1 MSEQANV
8 FNGKEKIIIAHR
20 GASAY
25 EKENTLR
32 SFERAIAMGADMI
45 EFDVRKTADQV
56 LIAHHNEAIQGKGI
70 GTLSYEAV
78 ERCAA
83 RRGFH
88 VPTLEEV
95 LILARGKIGLNAEL
109 KEEGYEK
116 DVILAM
122 RVHLDDSNFILTSF
136 NATSLDAIRSFFPN
150 LKTGLILGRNIH
162 RSIDRVETDFWI
174 PNWRLLD
181 DALFRM
187 AERSAKPLIVWTVN
201 DRRKLKK
208 YLSDPR
214 IHGVITDRPDLAG
227 SARRELLSAE
237 AL

>member
-1 MSEQANV
+1 M
-8 FNGKEKIIIAHR
+8 FRYKGKIVIAHR
-20 GASAY
+20 GASAH

-32 SFERAIAMGADMI
+32 SFERAIEMGADMI
-45 EFDVRKTADQV
+45 EFDVRKTNDHV

-78 ERCAA
+78 ERLAG

-95 LILARGKIGLNAEL
+95 LNVTRGKIRLNAEL

-116 DVILAM
+116 DVVSTM
-122 RVHLDDSNFILTSF
+122 RAYLDDSDFILTSF
-136 NATSLDAIRSFFPN
+136 NEASLGTIKNLFPN

-162 RSIDRVETDFWI
+162 RGINRVETDFWI

-187 AERSAKPLIVWTVN
+187 AGKNAKPLVVWTVN
-201 DRRKLKK
+201 DRRKLKR

-214 IHGVITDRPDLAG
+214 IYGVVTDKPDLAV
-227 SARRELLSAE
+227 SVRRELISAE

>member
-1 MSEQANV
+1 V
-8 FNGKEKIIIAHR
+8 FRNREKVVIAHR
-20 GASAY
+20 GASAH

-32 SFERAIAMGADMI
+32 SFERAIEMGADMI
-45 EFDVRKTADQV
+45 EFDVRKTTDHV
-56 LIAHHNEAIQGKGI
+56 LIAHHNEEIQGKGI

-78 ERCAA
+78 ERLAG

-95 LILARGKIGLNAEL
+95 LILTRGKIGLNAEL

-116 DVILAM
+116 DVVLTM
-122 RVHLDDSNFILTSF
+122 RAYLDDSDFILTSF
-136 NATSLDAIRSFFPN
+136 NEASLDSIKSLFPN
-150 LKTGLILGRNIH
+150 LKTGLILGRNMH
-162 RSIDRVETDFWI
+162 PGIDHVETDFWI

-181 DALFRM
+181 DALFLM
-187 AERSAKPLIVWTVN
+187 AEKNAKPLVAWTVN
-201 DRRKLKK
+201 DRRKLKR

-214 IHGVITDRPDLAG
+214 IYGVITDKPDLAV
-227 SARRELLSAE
+227 SVRRELVSAE

>member
-1 MSEQANV
+1 V
-8 FNGKEKIIIAHR
+8 FRYKGKIIIAHR
-20 GASAY
+20 GASAH

-32 SFERAIAMGADMI
+32 SFERAIEMGADMI
-45 EFDVRKTADQV
+45 EFDVRITTDHV
-56 LIAHHNEAIQGKGI
+56 LIAHHNEAIQGKVI

-78 ERCAA
+78 ERLAG
-83 RRGFH
+83 RKGFH

-95 LILARGKIGLNAEL
+95 LNLTHGKIRLNAEL
-109 KEEGYEK
+109 KEKGYEK
-116 DVILAM
+116 DVVLTM
-122 RVHLDDSNFILTSF
+122 RAYLDDADFILTSF
-136 NATSLDAIRSFFPN
+136 NEASLDTIKSLFPK

-162 RSIDRVETDFWI
+162 RGINRVETDFWV

-187 AERSAKPLIVWTVN
+187 AEKNAKPLVAWTVN
-201 DRRKLKK
+201 DRRKLKR

-214 IHGVITDRPDLAG
+214 IYGVITDKPDLAV
-227 SARRELLSAE
+227 SVRRELVSAE

>member
-1 MSEQANV
+1 VLRNR
-8 FNGKEKIIIAHR
+8 GKIIIAHR

-32 SFERAIAMGADMI
+32 AYERAIEMGADMI

-56 LIAHHNEAIQGKGI
+56 LVAHHNEEIQGKGI
-70 GTLSYEAV
+70 RTLTYEAV
-78 ERCAA
+78 ELFAGRK
-83 RRGFH
+83 GFH

-109 KEEGYEK
+109 KEEGHEK
-116 DVILAM
+116 DVVSIIRAF
-122 RVHLDDSNFILTSF
+122 LDDSEFTLTSF
-136 NATSLDAIRSFFPN
+136 SEASLVSIKGLFPN

-162 RSIDRVETDFWI
+162 REIRRVETDFWI
-174 PNWRLLD
+174 PNWRVLD

-187 AERSAKPLIVWTVN
+187 AEENAKPLVVWTVN
-201 DRRKLKK
+201 DRRRLKR

-214 IHGVITDRPDLAG
+214 IYGVITDKPDLAV
-227 SARRELLSAE
+227 SVRREVVSS
-237 AL
+237 

>member
-1 MSEQANV
+1 MFRNR
-8 FNGKEKIIIAHR
+8 GKIVVAHR

-56 LIAHHNEAIQGKGI
+56 LIAHHNEAIQGKKI

-78 ERCAA
+78 ERLAA

-88 VPTLEEV
+88 VPTLGEL
-95 LILARGKIGLNAEL
+95 LILAGGKIKLNAEL

-116 DVILAM
+116 DVVLTLRAY
-122 RVHLDDSNFILTSF
+122 LDDSDFILTSF
-136 NATSLDAIRSFFPN
+136 NEPSLEAIRSRFPN
-150 LKTGLILGRNIH
+150 LKTGLILGRNFH
-162 RSIDRVETDFWI
+162 RGIGRVETDFWI

-187 AERSAKPLIVWTVN
+187 AERVTKPLIAWTVN
-201 DRRKLKK
+201 DRKKLKR

-214 IHGVITDRPDLAG
+214 IHGVITDRPDLAV
-227 SARRELLSAE
+227 SIRRELVSAE

>member
-1 MSEQANV
+1 V
-8 FNGKEKIIIAHR
+8 FRYKGKIVIAHR
-20 GASAY
+20 GASAH

-32 SFERAIAMGADMI
+32 SFERAIEMDADMI
-45 EFDVRKTADQV
+45 EFDVRKTNDHV

-78 ERCAA
+78 ERLAG

-95 LILARGKIGLNAEL
+95 LNVTRGKIRLNAEL
-109 KEEGYEK
+109 KEKGYEK
-116 DVILAM
+116 AVVSTM
-122 RVHLDDSNFILTSF
+122 RAYLDDSDFILTSF
-136 NATSLDAIRSFFPN
+136 NEASLGTIKSLFPN

-162 RSIDRVETDFWI
+162 RGINRVETDFWI

-187 AERSAKPLIVWTVN
+187 AEKNAKPLVVWTVN
-201 DRRKLKK
+201 DRRKLKR

-214 IHGVITDRPDLAG
+214 IYGVVTDKPDLAV
-227 SARRELLSAE
+227 SVRRELVSAE

>member
-1 MSEQANV
+1 MD
-8 FNGKEKIIIAHR
+8 
-20 GASAY
+20 
-25 EKENTLR
+25 
-32 SFERAIAMGADMI
+32 ADMI
-45 EFDVRKTADQV
+45 EFDVRKTNDHV

-78 ERCAA
+78 ERLAG

-95 LILARGKIGLNAEL
+95 LNVTRGKIRLNAEL
-109 KEEGYEK
+109 KEKGYEK
-116 DVILAM
+116 AVVSTM
-122 RVHLDDSNFILTSF
+122 RAYLDDSDFILTSF
-136 NATSLDAIRSFFPN
+136 NEASLGTIKSLFPN

-162 RSIDRVETDFWI
+162 RGFNRVETDFWI

-187 AERSAKPLIVWTVN
+187 AEKNAKPLVVWTVN
-201 DRRKLKK
+201 DRRKLKR

-214 IHGVITDRPDLAG
+214 IYGVVTDKPDLAV
-227 SARRELLSAE
+227 SVRRELVSAE

>member
-1 MSEQANV
+1 V
-8 FNGKEKIIIAHR
+8 FRYKGKIIIAHR
-20 GASAY
+20 GASAH

-32 SFERAIAMGADMI
+32 SFERAIEMDADMI
-45 EFDVRKTADQV
+45 EFDVRKTNDHV
-56 LIAHHNEAIQGKGI
+56 LIAHHNEALQGKGI

-78 ERCAA
+78 ERLAG

-95 LILARGKIGLNAEL
+95 LNVTRGKIRLNAEL
-109 KEEGYEK
+109 KEKGYEK
-116 DVILAM
+116 AVVSTM
-122 RVHLDDSNFILTSF
+122 RAYLDDSDFILTSF
-136 NATSLDAIRSFFPN
+136 NEASLGTIKSLFPN

-162 RSIDRVETDFWI
+162 RGINRVETDFWI

-187 AERSAKPLIVWTVN
+187 AGKNAKPLVVWTVN
-201 DRRKLKK
+201 DRRKLKR

-214 IHGVITDRPDLAG
+214 IYGVVTDKPDLAV
-227 SARRELLSAE
+227 SVRRELVSAE

>member
-1 MSEQANV
+1 M
-8 FNGKEKIIIAHR
+8 FRYKGKIVIAHR
-20 GASAY
+20 GASAH

-32 SFERAIAMGADMI
+32 SFERAIEMDADMI
-45 EFDVRKTADQV
+45 EFDVRKTNDHV

-78 ERCAA
+78 ERLAG

-95 LILARGKIGLNAEL
+95 LNVTRGKIRLNAEL
-109 KEEGYEK
+109 KEKGYEK
-116 DVILAM
+116 AVVSTM
-122 RVHLDDSNFILTSF
+122 RAYLDDSDFILTSF
-136 NATSLDAIRSFFPN
+136 NEASLGTIKSLFPN

-162 RSIDRVETDFWI
+162 RGFNRVETDFWI

-187 AERSAKPLIVWTVN
+187 AEKNAKPLVVWTVN
-201 DRRKLKK
+201 DRRKLKR

-214 IHGVITDRPDLAG
+214 IYGVVTDKPDLAV
-227 SARRELLSAE
+227 SVRRELVSAE

>member
-1 MSEQANV
+1 V
-8 FNGKEKIIIAHR
+8 FRYKGKIVIAHR
-20 GASAY
+20 GASAH

-32 SFERAIAMGADMI
+32 SFERAIEMDADMI
-45 EFDVRKTADQV
+45 EFDVRKTNDHV

-78 ERCAA
+78 ERLAG

-95 LILARGKIGLNAEL
+95 LNVTRGKIRLNAEL
-109 KEEGYEK
+109 KEKGYEK
-116 DVILAM
+116 AVVSTM
-122 RVHLDDSNFILTSF
+122 RAYLDDSDFILTSF
-136 NATSLDAIRSFFPN
+136 NEASLGTIKSLFPN

-162 RSIDRVETDFWI
+162 RGFNRVETDFWI

-187 AERSAKPLIVWTVN
+187 AEKNAKPLVVWTVN
-201 DRRKLKK
+201 DRRKLKR

-214 IHGVITDRPDLAG
+214 IYGVVTDKPDLAV
-227 SARRELLSAE
+227 SVRRELVSAE